1 VATRSRS
8 RPRRPG
14 VVYRVGHWVD
24 ERVGA
29 AHFARTALDKIFPD
43 HWSFMLGEI
52 ALYCF
57 VVLVLTG
64 IYLTFFFSAST
75 QDVVYHGSYGPLRGV
90 HMSEAYHSTIRL
102 SFDVRAGLVF
112 RQIHHWAALIFIAA
126 IVTHLCRIFFTGAF
140 RRPRELNWIVG
151 VSLLLLAIA
160 NGFTGYSLP
169 DDLLSGTGLRIAYSI
184 VLGIPFLGT
193 WLAFLFFGGEFP
205 AAALEGRLFVLHV
218 MLVPALIIVLL
229 TAHLAILW
237 RQKHTQFRGPGRT
250 ERNVVGSFLW
260 PTYTLRS
267 IGLFAG
273 VAALLSAL
281 GGLAQINPVWLYG
294 PFKAAS
300 VSTAAQPDWYVGWL
314 EGALRLAGPWRV
326 HIFGYTISEVFW
338 PGILLPGIT
347 FGLLFLWPFVEARFT
362 GDHLEHHLLDS
373 PRERPMRTAIG
384 VGVLTFYIVLVV
396 AGAQDIV
403 AQKTRLGIPTVTNT
417 LRVLLVV
424 LPALLAFFTW
434 RTCHDLQQ
442 KGAREDDYPRPY
454 PKARTPYQVTD
465 QPALAVPGTRP
476 SDSQPSRSAPY
487 RALSAAGAAAAAA
500 GGFLIGR
507 RRPKKIVFEETRKK

>member
-1 VATRSRS
+1 MTKGTGERGPHRGAVTRTGKWFDDRL
-8 RPRRPG
+8 
-14 VVYRVGHWVD
+14 
-24 ERVGA
+24 GA
-29 AHFARTALDKIFPD
+29 ANFARTALDKIFPD
-43 HWSFMLGEI
+43 HWSFMLGEV

-64 IYLTFFFSAST
+64 IYLTFFFSPST
-75 QDVVYHGSYGPLRGV
+75 ADVVYHGSYGPLRGL

-112 RQIHHWAALIFIAA
+112 RQIHHWAALLFVAT

-140 RRPRELNWIVG
+140 RRPREVNWIVG

-205 AAALEGRLFVLHV
+205 AAALEPRLFILHV
-218 MLVPALIIVLL
+218 MLVPALIIALL

-237 RQKHTQFRGPGRT
+237 RQKHTQFTGPGRT

-260 PTYTLRS
+260 PTYAARS
-267 IGLFAG
+267 LGLFAA
-273 VAALLSAL
+273 VAAVLSAL

-294 PFKAAS
+294 PFKAPA

-314 EGALRLAGPWRV
+314 EGALRLFPPWRV
-326 HIFGYTISEVFW
+326 HVFGYTISEVFW
-338 PGILLPGIT
+338 PGILLPGLT
-347 FGLLFLWPFVEARFT
+347 FGLLFLWPFIEARVT

-373 PRERPMRTAIG
+373 PRDRPVRSAIG

-396 AGAQDIV
+396 AGAQDII
-403 AQKTRLGIPTVTNT
+403 AQKLSVGIPSVTNT
-417 LRVLLVV
+417 LRVLVFA
-424 LPALLAFFTW
+424 LPALAALFMW
-434 RTCHDLQQ
+434 KTCHDLSVR
-442 KGAREDDYPRPY
+442 GAREDEYPRPF
-454 PKARTPYQVTD
+454 PKSRTPYQVND
-465 QPALAVPGTRP
+465 AEEPSAIEAARQRSRAGGAAAAVV
-476 SDSQPSRSAPY
+476 
-487 RALSAAGAAAAAA
+487 AGAAAVGA
-500 GGFLIGR
+500 FLLGR
-507 RRPKKIVFEETRKK
+507 RRPKKIVFEDRRPR

>member
-1 VATRSRS
+1 VATRRRS
-8 RPRRPG
+8 SARRPG
-14 VVYRVGHWVD
+14 VVYRLGHWAD
-24 ERVGA
+24 ERIGA
-29 AHFARTALDKIFPD
+29 AQFARTALDKIFPD

-52 ALYCF
+52 AMYCL
-57 VVLVLTG
+57 VVLILTG
-64 IYLTFFFSAST
+64 VYLTFFFSPSAHE
-75 QDVVYHGSYGPLRGV
+75 VVYHGSYGPLRGV
-90 HMSEAYHSTIRL
+90 KMSEAYHSTIRL
-102 SFDVRAGLVF
+102 SFDIRAGLVF

-205 AAALEGRLFVLHV
+205 AAALEPRLFVLHIL
-218 MLVPALIIVLL
+218 LVPALIIALL

-267 IGLFAG
+267 IGLFAA
-273 VAALLSAL
+273 VAAVLAAL

-326 HIFGYTISEVFW
+326 HLFGYTISEVFW
-338 PGILLPGIT
+338 PGIVLPGIT
-347 FGLLFLWPFVEARFT
+347 FGLLYMWPFLEARFT

-373 PRERPMRTAIG
+373 PRERPVRTAIG
-384 VGVLTFYIVLVV
+384 VGVLSFYIILVV

-403 AQKTRLGIPTVTNT
+403 AQKLGVGIPTVTNT
-417 LRVLLVV
+417 LRVLLFV
-424 LPALLAFFTW
+424 LPALLAYFTW
-434 RTCHDLQQ
+434 RTCHDLEK
-442 KGAREDDYPRPY
+442 KGAREEDYPRPF
-454 PKARTPYQVTD
+454 PKAKTPYQVAD
-465 QPALAVPGTRP
+465 QRQSPGATAEPR
-476 SDSQPSRSAPY
+476 RSA
-487 RALSAAGAAAAAA
+487 AARGAAAVGAAAAAA

-507 RRPKKIVFEETRKK
+507 RRTKKIVFEAPKKK